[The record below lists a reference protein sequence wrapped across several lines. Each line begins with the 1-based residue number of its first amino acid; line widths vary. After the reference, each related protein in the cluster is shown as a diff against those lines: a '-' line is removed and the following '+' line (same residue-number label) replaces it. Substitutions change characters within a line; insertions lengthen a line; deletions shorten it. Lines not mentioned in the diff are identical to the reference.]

1 MTQGLAGFSRFYS
14 HSNRY
19 SFYGRPLTSQGP
31 VTSSTQQLPPNSTS
45 TATRVSSIPPGVTTT
60 AASRTRQRHS
70 TLMPIHSSQQMAP
83 ARTGTIRS
91 RRQPPVPSD
100 NILFEVEYQQEAL
113 EYMHVLEK
121 HTMANVELMNMQPE
135 LHWFMRPYLVD
146 FLIEIHQSFRLRPET
161 LYLTMNLVDRYVS
174 KRIVYKRHYQLV
186 GCAALLIAAK
196 FEDAKDRVPTV
207 QELSQMCC
215 NAYDPSAFTQME
227 GHVLST
233 LGWQLGH
240 PTAESWLRYEYSCA
254 PPSSPATHNV
264 ARFLLE
270 VTLFHESFLTLPPS
284 SLAAGAMLFARH
296 ICRDSRP
303 QPQPLDV
310 LVTNVMTRI
319 HNFIADH
326 LNELSSILIK
336 KYSYSYYTEA
346 STVVLDW
353 FRKHLELKKAMEA
366 IASPMHVE
374 VCSSDDENE
383 SNRSNESV
391 TSIFSTPSR
400 SITRDEDDDDNSMP
414 LTPLSLHTAQDPSVY
429 AVNMKNPVHVS
440 RFAPSTAGPT
450 GRPVSTT
457 TTTNEKA
464 SVVTASWMSLAQL
477 RPVAK
482 HPKTARVEMES
493 TIPESST

>member
-1 MTQGLAGFSRFYS
+1 MPIS
-14 HSNRY
+14 SN
-19 SFYGRPLTSQGP
+19 
-31 VTSSTQQLPPNSTS
+31 QQL
-45 TATRVSSIPPGVTTT
+45 
-60 AASRTRQRHS
+60 
-70 TLMPIHSSQQMAP
+70 AP
-83 ARTGTIRS
+83 ARAGTTRS
-91 RRQPPVPSD
+91 RRQQTVPSD
-100 NILFEVEYQQEAL
+100 NILFEVEYQQEVL
-113 EYMHVLEK
+113 EYMHMLEK
-121 HTMANVELMNMQPE
+121 QTMANVELMNMQPE

-254 PPSSPATHNV
+254 PPSNPATHNV

-284 SLAAGAMLFARH
+284 SLAAGAMLLARH

-303 QPQPLDV
+303 QPHPLGV
-310 LVTNVMTRI
+310 SVTNVMTQI
-319 HNFIADH
+319 HSFIADH

-346 STVVLDW
+346 STAVLDW
-353 FRKHLELKKAMEA
+353 FRKHLQMKKAMEA
-366 IASPMHVE
+366 VASPMHVE
-374 VCSSDDENE
+374 ICSSDDEDG
-383 SNRSNESV
+383 SNRSNESI

-400 SITRDEDDDDNSMP
+400 SINRDEDDDDSSMP
-414 LTPLSLHTAQDPSVY
+414 LTPLSLHTVQDPNVYVVNIKNSVQ
-429 AVNMKNPVHVS
+429 MS
-440 RFAPSTAGPT
+440 RFAPSTAGST
-450 GRPVSTT
+450 GRPLPSTAL
-457 TTTNEKA
+457 TNDKGSA
-464 SVVTASWMSLAQL
+464 AAASWMSLAQL

-482 HPKTARVEMES
+482 HPKTTRMEMES
-493 TIPESST
+493 TIPEKS